1 MNGSALYYPTIDVR
15 DSVWL
20 RSALLYW
27 DKIYT
32 IVPRAIEAPYK
43 TDDTAICAKEGQLFP
58 LYCDDHPEVIKRLGE
73 RTLELVE
80 QVRSPLP
87 FTVAVG
93 ESEPNLKE
101 VLAAYRSPTRR
112 QLHPGKFG
120 LTQLHPDKVSY
131 ELRNLFDR
139 SKGGSSKWM
148 LVDAPFSDLYMAAL
162 ALLLAEEQP
171 GLVPVT
177 NDAAEHGSAVYALLA
192 DSSDV
197 IEPQPSTLISLTL
210 KSLRIDPSTPVQD
223 LIRFKQKRAH
233 QLKALGGKLEELNAK
248 IKETGDR
255 KDIEYQAKK
264 IYIREVE
271 KELDD
276 LASELRA
283 VSIQNSWDAFSRC
296 MALSVA
302 PQTVAATAAT
312 HYLPPATAAV
322 SSAVAL
328 GAGAL
333 LTLTDMA
340 VKTYFARD
348 KARKA
353 SKFTYLLDAG
363 RAFSSPTASSA
374 LTLMQ
379 EFETIQEH

>member
-1 MNGSALYYPTIDVR
+1 MRVWRVRQTTCRCKLRSEMPRKWAEEDVMNGSALYYPTIDVR
-15 DSVWL
+15 DSIWL

-101 VLAAYRSPTRR
+101 VLAAYQSPTRR

-177 NDAAEHGSAVYALLA
+177 NDATEHGSAVYALLA

-255 KDIEYQAKK
+255 KDVEYQAKK

-271 KELDD
+271 KSWTTSHPSFVPSRSRIRGTPSVVAWRCL
-276 LASELRA
+276 SLRRRWLRRRRP
-283 VSIQNSWDAFSRC
+283 ITCPQPLQPC
-296 MALSVA
+296 PA
-302 PQTVAATAAT
+302 PS
-312 HYLPPATAAV
+312 H
-322 SSAVAL
+322 
-328 GAGAL
+328 
-333 LTLTDMA
+333 
-340 VKTYFARD
+340 
-348 KARKA
+348 
-353 SKFTYLLDAG
+353 
-363 RAFSSPTASSA
+363 
-374 LTLMQ
+374 
-379 EFETIQEH
+379 